1 MSIVIITSWYQS
13 VNDLMSNPTNQQQLD
28 QIEYDLERIKDL
40 FFEEVAILE
49 ERMSKKQDNTDKTFA
64 IGG

>member
-1 MSIVIITSWYQS
+1 
-13 VNDLMSNPTNQQQLD
+13 MSNPTNQQQLD